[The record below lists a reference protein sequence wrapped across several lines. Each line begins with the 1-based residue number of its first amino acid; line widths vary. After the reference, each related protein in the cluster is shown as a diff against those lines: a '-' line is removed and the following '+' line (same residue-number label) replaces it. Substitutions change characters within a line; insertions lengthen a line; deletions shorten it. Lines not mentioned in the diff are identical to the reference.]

1 MIKPQT
7 LAYNSKKI
15 LSILNNISKIDGGCT
30 SLIKYP
36 VLIGSRAAKWH
47 VPFFREPNDWDL
59 VATPSQSTLFINK
72 AKSSNVTFKN
82 IKLIHYPGG
91 GLKLVGGCIDPFTN
105 GKSINFDIELV
116 SDKMDLRTMKSN
128 VILNEEESDEND
140 NNNEDDN
147 YIEDNINLIESK
159 IEFEMFNDIQP
170 KISALMICDLC
181 RNIEDKMLFPLLS
194 SFPCIVAPLK
204 ILEALKTSHIYWP
217 ADFQKNIADLHLLRI
232 LLGYNKVSMTQ
243 PLCSPQRDKPIELM
257 LKTRIKETEIIRGK
271 PGAHIKLNM
280 TNEEFLDHED
290 ILFVQKHVP
299 HDYLHELVKYGDQ
312 PIYKSLKD
320 DQSKAWT
327 KKSLFENLDYKTKLN
342 CVKEEAMVIALER
355 YLIPKISKNQETSYS
370 LALSRICTTLT
381 RGWFR
386 QFAIDN
392 YSRLSNLD
400 KDLLPIAYDIIQKF
414 PIKQKKSDALVHDPE
429 TQAIFESIRP
439 YTEPI
444 SSFECFRNI
453 YNISVNRTGI
463 KITSPVNSNIS
474 ITAIITTMFLPHYD
488 CTVSAIWT
496 ASVVIL
502 PSEDLEI
509 INNEKKNG
517 HAKNI
522 DPLEQYDYEDPLNL
536 HPYYYYDDRTLSEL
550 TSKHVFVFGASV
562 DNNDDGS
569 WRVNSPIA
577 DFWAPICIKAKSA
590 DYIASVLKIPVL
602 TGDLLFKYVLDCLQ
616 PTIQNNG
623 ETPLKYW
630 INGLK
635 SKGDIPIEP
644 KQHLWYHAWNHALN
658 DGKFIY

>member
-105 GKSINFDIELV
+105 GKSINFNIELV
-116 SDKMDLRTMKSN
+116 SDKMDLRNMKSN

-147 YIEDNINLIESK
+147 YVEDNINLSESK
-159 IEFEMFNDIQP
+159 IESEMFNDIQP

-243 PLCSPQRDKPIELM
+243 PLYSPQRDKPIELM

-355 YLIPKISKNQETSYS
+355 YLIPMISKNQETSYS
-370 LALSRICTTLT
+370 LALARICTTLT

-414 PIKQKKSDALVHDPE
+414 PIKQKKSDALVHNPE

-439 YTEPI
+439 YTVPI

-474 ITAIITTMFLPHYD
+474 ITAIITTMFLPIMI
-488 CTVSAIWT
+488 V
-496 ASVVIL
+496 
-502 PSEDLEI
+502 P
-509 INNEKKNG
+509 NEKKNG

-536 HPYYYYDDRTLSEL
+536 HPYYYYDVRELSEL

-562 DNNDDGS
+562 DNNDGS
-569 WRVNSPIA
+569 WHMDSPNVA
-577 DFWAPICIKAKSA
+577 DLWAPICIKAKSA

-644 KQHLWYHAWNHALN
+644 KQHFWYHAWNYALN
-658 DGKFIY
+658 GGNFIY

>member
-116 SDKMDLRTMKSN
+116 SDKMDLRNMKSN

-147 YIEDNINLIESK
+147 YVEDNINLSESK

-280 TNEEFLDHED
+280 SNEEFLDHED

-355 YLIPKISKNQETSYS
+355 YLIPMISKNQETSYS
-370 LALSRICTTLT
+370 LALARICTTLT

-414 PIKQKKSDALVHDPE
+414 PIKQKNQMH
-429 TQAIFESIRP
+429 
-439 YTEPI
+439 Y
-444 SSFECFRNI
+444 
-453 YNISVNRTGI
+453 VNRTGI

-474 ITAIITTMFLPHYD
+474 ITAIITTMFIPHYD
-488 CTVSAIWT
+488 CAVSAVWK

-509 INNEKKNG
+509 INNEKKIG

-522 DPLEQYDYEDPLNL
+522 DPLEQYDYEDL
-536 HPYYYYDDRTLSEL
+536 HHYYYYDDRTLSEL

-562 DNNDDGS
+562 DNNNDGT
-569 WRVNSPIA
+569 
-577 DFWAPICIKAKSA
+577 KSA

-644 KQHLWYHAWNHALN
+644 KQHLWYYAWNHALN
-658 DGKFIY
+658 GGKFIY